1 VPEETEDPVEAV
13 RRWEG
18 SGGAW
23 EVVAERGDR
32 LTLALL
38 TCDRGET
45 AGTLTARRA
54 QLESFLHGRT
64 RSDD

>member
-1 VPEETEDPVEAV
+1 VPEETEDPAEAL

-32 LTLALL
+32 LTVALL

-45 AGTLTARRA
+45 AGTLTTHRA
-54 QLESFLHGRT
+54 ELEAFLDGRT